1 MYQREMGGFTH
12 KPIQAA
18 PETEVLTDG
27 PALPPPAP
35 RRRAKVSPFALHPE
49 VPNADRHE
57 YRITD
62 DAIGAGTPGTRFN
75 NNVRAIRLL
84 KKLEREERFAT
95 PEEQAVLAQYV
106 GWGGLSE
113 CFDERHS
120 KYAEL
125 KTQLSYSRLFLCP
138 NVG

>member
-1 MYQREMGGFTH
+1 MFF
-12 KPIQAA
+12 
-18 PETEVLTDG
+18 V
-27 PALPPPAP
+27 
-35 RRRAKVSPFALHPE
+35 LHPK

-57 YRITD
+57 YHITD
-62 DAIGAGTPGTRFN
+62 DAIGVGTPGERYK

-106 GWGGLSE
+106 GWGGLAV

-125 KTQLSYSRLFLCP
+125 KALLDEDEYAVVGQTDSPQQIGPLCDILSD
-138 NVG
+138 VGVLLVHRTLAGDKGDNAARSPA